1 MDGIQTYSLRNNPVS
16 EELMGV
22 MEDKQ
27 ESEANKSEETSE
39 TLPAN
44 VNQENKLLMMKQRR

>member
-1 MDGIQTYSLRNNPVS
+1 MDGIKTYSLRNNPVS

-22 MEDKQ
+22 IGDKP

-44 VNQENKLLMMKQRR
+44 VNIY